1 MENNK
6 TNKLSDEML
15 EEVTGGTGQ
24 QAEAEFAKDQSVYEG
39 ITANNTKAG
48 HTPVFPFE
56 LENKREI

>member
-24 QAEAEFAKDQSVYEG
+24 QAETELAKDQSVYKG
-39 ITANNTKAG
+39 IIANNTKAG

>member
-24 QAEAEFAKDQSVYEG
+24 QPEAELAKDQSVYKG
-39 ITANNTKAG
+39 IITNNTMDA